1 MASWNSYAPLWWQS
15 LYQPSQVDENELPDL
30 DALSQLDGARQH
42 PLEAR
47 RKTAGSVSLVGN
59 IAGLPL
65 APSFENF
72 PTRPLYPLLGSPG
85 TIPWPDSKI
94 ALPLFGAGLGTAA
107 ATAPGL

>member
-59 IAGLPL
+59 IAGLPQYGRRFAGPL
-65 APSFENF
+65 RERCGRVSGAPTSA
-72 PTRPLYPLLGSPG
+72 SV
-85 TIPWPDSKI
+85 
-94 ALPLFGAGLGTAA
+94 ACAGQQKPHRQRRLCRYS
-107 ATAPGL
+107 